1 MKLYKFAAS
10 LALLAAVLTSCSE
23 GKYWD
28 DVDVAVSYCSFP
40 KSAVTVSIPATE
52 AIPSTVD
59 ITVTRNSNQGEETFP
74 VSFNSSSPLITG
86 PASVTFPAGQ
96 SQTNYTI
103 SLAAGLKAGVN
114 YTASLALTKPEGCVV
129 TLPDANMACTF
140 TLSKVLVLDW
150 QPAGKAL
157 TQSLGW
163 VDMDAPVEI
172 PVQEAVNYPVDG
184 QRLLRLESP
193 YWYLEPDYAE
203 QGANIQ
209 FLVDTDGNA
218 LGMYSAFQYIGEFD
232 SEYGYFYF
240 GCPKGYGDGF
250 YNQNDTY
257 FMSGVMGTA
266 PKLNA
271 ASKDIELFNYETLVF
286 KWIK

>member
-40 KSAVTVSIPATE
+40 KSAVTVSVPATE

-74 VSFNSSSPLITG
+74 VSFKSSSPLITG

-96 SQTNYTI
+96 SETSYTL
-103 SLAAGLKAGVN
+103 SLAPGLKAGIN

-129 TLPDANMACTF
+129 TLPDANMACNF
-140 TLSKVLVLDW
+140 TISKVLVLDW

-157 TQSLGW
+157 LQSLNW
-163 VDMDAPVEI
+163 VEGVSVEV
-172 PVQEAVNYPVDG
+172 PVQEAVNYPADDR
-184 QRLLRLESP
+184 RLIRLESP

-209 FLVDTDGNA
+209 FFVDPDGNA
-218 LGMYSAFQYIGEFD
+218 LGMYSTFQYIGEYD
-232 SEYGYFYF
+232 SDNGYFYF
-240 GCPKGYGDGF
+240 GCPSNYGGSFTNKGDVY
-250 YNQNDTY
+250 T
-257 FMSGVMGTA
+257 MAGVIGTA
-266 PKLNA
+266 AKLNA
-271 ASKDIELFNYETLVF
+271 AAKDVEAGWYETLQF
-286 KWIK
+286 KWVK